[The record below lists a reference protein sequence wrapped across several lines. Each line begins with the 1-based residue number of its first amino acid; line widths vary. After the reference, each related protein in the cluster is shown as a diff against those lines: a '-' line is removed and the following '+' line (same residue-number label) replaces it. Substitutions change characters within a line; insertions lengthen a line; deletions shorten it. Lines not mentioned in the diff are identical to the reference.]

1 MLVHIRKEEVLLWHG
16 EQHVFVYAPDNKCL
30 VFCQIKDL
38 DLYSNRLACA
48 VQHY

>member
-1 MLVHIRKEEVLLWHG
+1 
-16 EQHVFVYAPDNKCL
+16 VYAPDNKCL
-30 VFCQIKDL
+30 AFCQIKDL